1 MAKKQEQLLIH
12 RDEEVLKHLIK
23 NLFERKKKLSGGS
36 MTGGD
41 FGAFFKDVLHG
52 LSLPFTSDIGR
63 TVLNI
68 ALPGVGEGLY
78 QTAKAVDQS
87 IQGSGGK
94 RGRGRPRTKPIVPS
108 EQKRRPGRPKKH

>member
-1 MAKKQEQLLIH
+1 MTKKQEQLLIH

-94 RGRGRPRTKPIVPS
+94 RGRGRPPKIRTEPEKPKLKV
-108 EQKRRPGRPKKH
+108 GRPRKH